1 MTKQGPTI
9 RELLGS
15 ETRVPPRKSLA
26 EEAAD
31 QLRELIL
38 IERLTPG
45 LPVPERDL
53 AEGMGISRTPLREA
67 LRILESEGLIEYSAT
82 RRPHVANPSMEEIA
96 DNLLVIGALEALA
109 GELACENASA
119 AEIGRIEG
127 LCRQMEVGSDTVSAL
142 EFFGWDMEFHTLIVE
157 TSRNPPLIATH
168 RQYNARLWRARFI
181 SSRMRHR
188 RATTLQQHAE
198 ILSALATRNA
208 PATSRALRAH
218 MKAAVHNI
226 ALPRQ
231 ESENSGASK

>member
-1 MTKQGPTI
+1 MTKQVPTI

-38 IERLTPG
+38 IERLKPG

-53 AEGMGISRTPLREA
+53 AEGIGISRTPLREA
-67 LRILESEGLIEYSAT
+67 LRILESEGLIEYSST

-109 GELACENASA
+109 GELVCEKASS
-119 AEIGRIEG
+119 AEIDRIAG
-127 LCRQMEVGSDTVSAL
+127 LCKQMEAGTDTVSAL

-157 TSRNPPLIATH
+157 TSRSPPLIATH

-181 SSRMRHR
+181 SSRMRLR
-188 RATTLQQHAE
+188 RANTLRQHEE
-198 ILSALATRNA
+198 IVTSLATRDA
-208 PATSRALRAH
+208 SATSRALRAH

-226 ALPRQ
+226 ALALQ
-231 ESENSGASK
+231 ESGYSEAPQ